1 MAANAAVNAPYGK
14 YADLIPGAQP
24 ASPEGDSGRFAA
36 GPEPAL
42 TTCRTVRRWR
52 KPSESS
58 DLGILV
64 FHEDAKVDPIGG
76 VIVPVVVPH

>member
-1 MAANAAVNAPYGK
+1 MKKRPMPRRHRALCRGRGQSLLQVEQAPGLHP
-14 YADLIPGAQP
+14 ARIVQAHQVHARGHGGGA
-24 ASPEGDSGRFAA
+24 S
-36 GPEPAL
+36 
-42 TTCRTVRRWR
+42 
-52 KPSESS
+52 PSESS